1 MEHVE
6 SFEAPDE
13 LRERAVR
20 IVLDHQHECA
30 SQWERIVT
38 VAKML
43 GPQAVTVRKWVRRVE
58 IDRGSRPGRSSA
70 EVEELPGERHPDGC
84 GHRTRGRTTPEY
96 P

>member
-6 SFEAPDE
+6 SFEAPNK

-30 SQWERIVT
+30 SQWARIVT

-43 GPQAVTVRKWVRRVE
+43 GPQAVTVRKWVRWVE
-58 IDRGSRPGRSSA
+58 INRGSRPGRSSA
-70 EVEELPGERHPDGC
+70 ELEELPGERHPDGC
-84 GHRTRGRTTPEY
+84 GHRTRGCTTPEY